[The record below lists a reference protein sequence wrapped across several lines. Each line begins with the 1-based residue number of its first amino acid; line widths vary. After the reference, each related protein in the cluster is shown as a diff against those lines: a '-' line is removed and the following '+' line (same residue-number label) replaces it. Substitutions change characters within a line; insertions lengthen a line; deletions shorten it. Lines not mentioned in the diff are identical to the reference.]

1 MQLDSYRA
9 VFFDVG
15 GTLLTV
21 HPSVGDVYANEAR
34 LFGFEGSPDDL
45 NIHFRQAWKDL
56 GGMESLGQQKGL
68 EVELGFWREV
78 VRRTFDAAG
87 GVENF
92 EDCFRQIYEAFRNKT
107 AWRLYDDVEESRLL
121 HELKERGVILGVVSN
136 WDSRLEEIL
145 ANLGIGDLF
154 DFVLAST
161 VVGSAKPDSL
171 IFEEA
176 LHLSGVDPEEALHI
190 GDEPATDI
198 AGARAVGIDAL
209 LIDRKNRF
217 SDPSVP
223 TISSFVELTPAR

>member
-1 MQLDSYRA
+1 M
-9 VFFDVG
+9 
-15 GTLLTV
+15 
-21 HPSVGDVYANEAR
+21 
-34 LFGFEGSPDDL
+34 
-45 NIHFRQAWKDL
+45 
-56 GGMESLGQQKGL
+56 
-68 EVELGFWREV
+68 
-78 VRRTFDAAG
+78 
-87 GVENF
+87 
-92 EDCFRQIYEAFRNKT
+92 
-107 AWRLYDDVEESRLL
+107 
-121 HELKERGVILGVVSN
+121 ILGVVSN

-176 LHLSGVDPEEALHI
+176 LRLSGVDPEEALHI